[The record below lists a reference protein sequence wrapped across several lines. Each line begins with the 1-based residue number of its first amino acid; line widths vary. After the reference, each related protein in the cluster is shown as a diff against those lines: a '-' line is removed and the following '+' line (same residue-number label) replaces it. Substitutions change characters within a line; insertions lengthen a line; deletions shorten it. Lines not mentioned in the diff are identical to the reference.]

1 MSSCSKLKA
10 QNILRNGYAK
20 SGIKTP
26 VKESSPV
33 SMLWVMVSFGD
44 HKQVFADLFELRFF
58 FGPGYRIY
66 YTIQNNEVVFLVA
79 GGDKSSQD
87 KDIKRAIKLLSTL
100 EE

>member
-1 MSSCSKLKA
+1 MQRPQKA
-10 QNILRNGYAK
+10 APLILAIYARLDAVGNG
-20 SGIKTP
+20 
-26 VKESSPV
+26 
-33 SMLWVMVSFGD
+33 SFRD
-44 HKQVFADLFELRFF
+44 HKQISTDLFELRFF
-58 FGPGYRIY
+58 FGSGYRIY